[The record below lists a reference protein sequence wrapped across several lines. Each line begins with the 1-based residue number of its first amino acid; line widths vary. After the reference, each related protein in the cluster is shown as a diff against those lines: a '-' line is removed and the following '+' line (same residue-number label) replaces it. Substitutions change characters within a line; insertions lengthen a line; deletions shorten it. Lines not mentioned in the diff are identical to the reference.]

1 MKYLQALFFST
12 LFFTAAVCAQTT
24 IATAG
29 PIHIDGQI
37 TGAENKKITLV
48 NKNFGGLQDP
58 IAETVADQDGKFS
71 LDTTI
76 AIRDY
81 FFLRLE
87 NGQMLNLVI
96 SPGDKFSV
104 HGNSADLLH
113 TSKITGSS
121 NSFLLNQFLIQYQSF
136 KSVED
141 SLKLVLKSNPQLQDE
156 VNAYFS
162 PIAQRFYTYRNNF
175 VNGNQTSPA
184 IIGALGTVDQNT
196 EWEAYKQ
203 LVTMLNASFGDSPTV
218 QNLVRYV
225 MQKDAQMTQM
235 AAANAAKAELF
246 KTGNTV
252 PEISMPDS
260 TGAIRNLSDLKGK
273 VVLIDFWASW
283 CGPCRKENPN
293 VVRAYQNYN
302 KDGFEVFSVSLD
314 KTGAYDK
321 WVAAIKKDGLIWPN
335 HVCAFEGFSTQAARD
350 YAVNSIPFT
359 VLIDR
364 EGKVIA
370 TNLRGHLLEAELK
383 SIFGH

>member
-1 MKYLQALFFST
+1 MKYLQVLFFST
-12 LFFTAAVCAQTT
+12 LFFTSAVFAQNTV
-24 IATAG
+24 ATAG

-58 IAETVADQDGKFS
+58 VSETVADKDGKFT

-87 NGQMLNLVI
+87 NGQMINLVV

-104 HGNSADLLH
+104 YGNSTDLLH
-113 TSKITGSS
+113 TAKITGSP
-121 NSFLLNQFLIQYQSF
+121 NSFLLNQFLIEYQSF

-141 SLKLVLKSNPQLQDE
+141 SLKLVLKSNPQLQNE

-184 IIGALGTVDQNT
+184 VIGALGTVDQKT

-203 LVTMLNASFGDSPTV
+203 LVNMLNASFGDAPTV

-246 KTGNTV
+246 KTGNAV

-321 WVAAIKKDGLIWPN
+321 WVAAIQKDGLIWPN

-359 VLIDR
+359 VLIDK

-383 SIFGH
+383 RIFGH